1 MVSWVGRK
9 GINSRLSQIT
19 LRICCQFEADVN
31 QVDEIC
37 AVLDLVVE
45 VVVPEIVHQI
55 EIDKGHRLL
64 QIYVRHD

>member
-9 GINSRLSQIT
+9 GMNSRLSQIT
-19 LRICCQFEADVN
+19 LRICCQFEADGD

-37 AVLDLVVE
+37 AVLAVVVM

-55 EIDKGHRLL
+55 EMDKGHRLL

>member
-19 LRICCQFEADVN
+19 LRICCQFEADGD
-31 QVDEIC
+31 QVDEIFGVL
-37 AVLDLVVE
+37 AVVAM

-55 EIDKGHRLL
+55 EMDKGHRLL